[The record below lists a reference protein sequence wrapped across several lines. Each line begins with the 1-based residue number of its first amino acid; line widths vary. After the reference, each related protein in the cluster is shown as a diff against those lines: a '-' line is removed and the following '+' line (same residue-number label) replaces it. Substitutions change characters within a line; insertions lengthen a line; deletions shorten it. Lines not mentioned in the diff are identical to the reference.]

1 MTPSQDI
8 KDSFEESLKLNSQEK
23 TNTHKQLDLTPSE
36 NNQETERSRDVTS
49 ASVAEGQ
56 PSNNFSGFFTA
67 GSRSEIKVSEEALNA
82 ARVRLNSSPEDLPDN
97 GATTVPPA
105 FFPGFVTAGSNK
117 VITVTPAA
125 LEAAQRRLNE
135 ISESEVQL
143 FVYSLSPG

>member
-23 TNTHKQLDLTPSE
+23 TNTHIQLDFTSSE
-36 NNQETERSRDVTS
+36 NNQKTES
-49 ASVAEGQ
+49 
-56 PSNNFSGFFTA
+56 
-67 GSRSEIKVSEEALNA
+67 
-82 ARVRLNSSPEDLPDN
+82 

-117 VITVTPAA
+117 VITVTAAA

-143 FVYSLSPG
+143 FVYSLSPT